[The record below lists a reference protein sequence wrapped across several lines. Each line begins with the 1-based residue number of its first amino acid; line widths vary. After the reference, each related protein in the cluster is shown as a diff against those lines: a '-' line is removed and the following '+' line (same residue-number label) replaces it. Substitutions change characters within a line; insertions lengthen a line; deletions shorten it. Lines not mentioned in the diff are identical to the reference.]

1 MGVLGLSAATEGY
14 FKQAMPIW
22 QRVILAIGS
31 FMLII
36 PELMTDLIGIAV
48 VAVMIWL
55 NFRRPSLQ

>member
-1 MGVLGLSAATEGY
+1 
-14 FKQAMPIW
+14 
-22 QRVILAIGS
+22 AIGS